1 MYLRTYVWLSM
12 YLRVWKLVLFF
23 VRMKEIVCMYVCMLL
38 RYRCKKGKA
47 LKVEKVTVNGG
58 LVLVID
64 SCVVY
69 WIVRKSEGRVP

>member
-1 MYLRTYVWLSM
+1 MYVFRSMEIGSVLRTYEGNS
-12 YLRVWKLVLFF
+12 
-23 VRMKEIVCMYVCMLL
+23 MYVCMLL

-47 LKVEKVTVNGG
+47 LKVEKETVNGG

-69 WIVRKSEGRVP
+69 WIVRKIEGRVP